1 MSRHYHNIQNHYK
14 MEFSPNNH
22 VVKLCIQ
29 GMEMEEKGRPEE
41 AIKLFFK
48 AWNEATNDFEKF
60 TAAHYIARH
69 QNNVTDRL
77 KWLETGLQ
85 FALKIDDD
93 AVKGAFPA
101 LYSNI
106 AQCYKEL
113 GDQNN
118 AKKNQELAKTFEDR
132 PSDKGPFYHGTKAAL
147 QVGDLL
153 TAGSNSNYK
162 AELVMNHIYFTALAN
177 GAGLA
182 AALAKGEGPE
192 RVYIVE
198 PTGNFENDPN
208 VTNKKF
214 PGNPTRS
221 YRSQEPLKVVGELTD
236 WLRITPEE
244 LKKWQEKLANNKGE
258 IIN

>member
-1 MSRHYHNIQNHYK
+1 
-14 MEFSPNNH
+14 MEFNPSNP

-29 GMEMEEKGRPEE
+29 GMALEDKGEPEE
-41 AIKLFFK
+41 ASQLFLQ

-60 TAAHYIARH
+60 TAAYYVARH
-69 QNNVTDRL
+69 QDNIADKL
-77 KWLETGLQ
+77 KWLETSLQ
-85 FALKIDDD
+85 FALNINDES
-93 AVKGAFPA
+93 VKAAFPS

-106 AQCYKEL
+106 AECYEEL
-113 GDQNN
+113 NDLES
-118 AKKNQELAKTFEDR
+118 AKRNYEMAASFTDD
-132 PSDKGPFYHGTKAAL
+132 PSDTGPFYHGTKADL

-153 TAGSNSNYK
+153 TPGGSSNYQSD
-162 AELVMNHIYFTALAN
+162 LVMNHIYFTALAN

-182 AALAKGEGPE
+182 AALAKGDGPE

-198 PTGNFENDPN
+198 PTGPFEHDPN

-221 YRSQEPLKVVGELTD
+221 YRSLSPLKIVGEVTD
-236 WLRITPEE
+236 WVRQTPEE
-244 LKKWQEKLANNKGE
+244 LQKWRERLANVKGE